1 MSVMCASSVLS
12 TRAAAPVAAAKARR
26 SVALNAATAAAK
38 TTTSSGAGVAVEHP
52 PRVTLARTTTTV
64 AAAITAA
71 VTAAPQAASAA
82 SAAAATAVFEVA
94 DIAGKDVFATSG
106 LGPALCVVGTVF
118 IGYTLFTGYATIKR
132 LKEELT
138 AEGYDVVGLYQSNAV
153 DPQLETARFQRL
165 SLPLDPT

>member
-26 SVALNAATAAAK
+26 SVAINAKTAAAK
-38 TTTSSGAGVAVEHP
+38 TTTSSGVAVEHP
-52 PRVTLARTTTTV
+52 PRKTTTTV